1 MAKGLQAQASI
12 AIAAPAGKVWEAQST
27 IAGSGRVE
35 PLKTK
40 VWCSRRT
47 FRACW

>member
-1 MAKGLQAQASI
+1 MAKDLQTQASI
-12 AIAAPAGKVWEAQST
+12 TIAAPTGNVWEAQSI